1 MPKDTIMYRK
11 PALLACFLA
20 TVALRSIAAQTA
32 TDPVWQEVGKAFSGT
47 PTDGG
52 GYVRYNFPRSD
63 LKVMLGDVSLASA
76 FAVTSWAGFSG
87 TAAMSH
93 VMGDIVSTETELPKV
108 LKALAD
114 GGFDVTAIHDHLN
127 GEVPRLAYVHY
138 HAMGA
143 AVAIG
148 RKLDGVFKMTGAP
161 RPVVAPAAPA
171 PLTVDTAKIWAA
183 LGKRGKASGAVASL
197 SYQLVSEPVI
207 VDGAPV
213 FPALGFGTPIVIQQ
227 VSATRAVTTGDF
239 AVLARQL
246 QPVLRALA
254 ANGITATA
262 VHNHLVGATPNV
274 YYAHFWG
281 DGSLDKLLVGLKA
294 ALDAAK

>member
-1 MPKDTIMYRK
+1 MSCK
-11 PALLACFLA
+11 PLFAALSLAVIL
-20 TVALRSIAAQTA
+20 LRPAAAQNA
-32 TDPVWQEVGKAFSGT
+32 TDPVWLDVGKTFQGA

-52 GYVRYNFPRSD
+52 GYVRYNFPRTD
-63 LKVMLGDVSLASA
+63 LKVMLDGVTLAPA
-76 FAVTSWAGFSG
+76 FAMTSCAGFSG

-93 VMGDIVSTETELPKV
+93 VMGDIVSTETELPNV

-114 GGFDVTAIHDHLN
+114 GGFEVTAIHDHLN

-138 HAMGA
+138 HAVGA
-143 AVAIG
+143 AVNIG
-148 RKLDGVFKMTGAP
+148 KKLDGVFKMTSAP
-161 RPVVAPAAPA
+161 RPVVAAATPP
-171 PLTVDTAKIWAA
+171 PLIVDTAKIWTT

-197 SYQLVSEPVI
+197 SYQLVSGPVMI
-207 VDGAPV
+207 DGVPV

-239 AVLARQL
+239 SVLARQL

-281 DGSLDKLLVGLKA
+281 DGSLDKLLAGLKA
-294 ALDAAK
+294 ALDSAK